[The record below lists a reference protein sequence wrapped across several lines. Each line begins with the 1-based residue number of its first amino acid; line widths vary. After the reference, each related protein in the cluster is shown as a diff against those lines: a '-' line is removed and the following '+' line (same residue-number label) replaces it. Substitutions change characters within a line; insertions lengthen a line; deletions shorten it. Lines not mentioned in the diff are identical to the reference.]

1 MVQAFKKGRNL
12 IMKILL
18 VEDDEALG
26 LGIEYSLR
34 GEGFEVLRQKT
45 LKDGIRVYDSEKID
59 FVLLDVGLPDGT
71 GYELCNHIR
80 KKAATPIIF
89 LTACDD
95 EVNVVMGLE
104 LGGDDYITKPFRI
117 RELIARIRAVLRRHN
132 ISEDNGYNLKS
143 EDVLLKMKDAKVYVR
158 DEEIS
163 ITPMDYKLLLY
174 FMQNSGKVLTR
185 GQLLNK
191 LWDEGGEFVDDNTL
205 SVYIK
210 RLREKLEN
218 DSAKPQYI
226 LTVRGMGYKWDKA
239 VSTL

>member
-1 MVQAFKKGRNL
+1 MNV
-12 IMKILL
+12 LL

-26 LGIEYSLR
+26 LGIEYSLK
-34 GEGFEVLRQKT
+34 GEGFNVIRRKT
-45 LKDGIRVYDSEKID
+45 VKDGIKAYDEMEID
-59 FVLLDVGLPDGT
+59 LGLLDVGLPDGT
-71 GYELCNHIR
+71 GYEVCSHIR
-80 KKAATPIIF
+80 NRAQTPIIF

-104 LGGDDYITKPFRI
+104 MGGDDYITKPFRI

-132 ISEDNGYNLKS
+132 ISEDNGYTLKS
-143 EDVLLKMKDAKVYVR
+143 EEILLKMKDAKVYVR
-158 DEEIS
+158 DEEIN

-174 FMQNSGKVLTR
+174 FMQNSGQVLTR

-210 RLREKLEN
+210 RLREKLEK
-218 DSAKPQYI
+218 DSSKPEYI
-226 LTVRGMGYKWDKA
+226 STVRGMGYKWDKT
-239 VSTL
+239 VTTL

>member
-1 MVQAFKKGRNL
+1 MN
-12 IMKILL
+12 ILL

-26 LGIEYSLR
+26 LGIEYSLK
-34 GEGFEVLRQKT
+34 GEGFNVIRRKKV
-45 LKDGIRVYDSEKID
+45 KDGIKIYDEEQID
-59 FVLLDVGLPDGT
+59 LALLDVGLPDGT
-71 GYELCNHIR
+71 GYEVCSHIR
-80 KKAATPIIF
+80 KKAQTPIIF

-104 LGGDDYITKPFRI
+104 MGGDDYITKPFRI

-143 EDVLLKMKDAKVYVR
+143 EDILLKMKDAKVFVR
-158 DEEIS
+158 GEEIN

-174 FMQNSGKVLTR
+174 FMQNSGQVLTR

-210 RLREKLEN
+210 RLREKLEK
-218 DSAKPQYI
+218 DSSKPEYI
-226 LTVRGMGYKWDKA
+226 STVRGMGYKWEKVVTA
-239 VSTL
+239 L